1 MFRAGKR
8 RSPAGWKRVARGGVS
23 CTVAMAV
30 MLCGSGAA
38 VWAKSPLGKHWP
50 ANQQL
55 SMNDIDHAPFNALLS
70 KYVDDDGYVNY
81 TAWKASSPDRQAL
94 RKYLR
99 ALSRGS
105 TTRPAS
111 RQARLAFW
119 INAYN
124 AVTLEGILDVYP
136 TSSIREHTATLF
148 GYNIWT
154 DLPLNVGEGTYSLEQ
169 IEHQNLRKL
178 GEPRIHFAIVCAS
191 VGCPRL
197 RNEAYTASRLEEQL
211 ADNARDFFSRRSNFR
226 FDEQSKQFNVSS
238 ILKWFDSDFGQTQVD
253 RFGYLKPYLPA
264 SARRAATD
272 PNTNISFL
280 DYDWSLNDQARRKR
294 TRRTK

>member
-1 MFRAGKR
+1 
-8 RSPAGWKRVARGGVS
+8 
-23 CTVAMAV
+23 MAV
-30 MLCGSGAA
+30 MLCGSG
-38 VWAKSPLGKHWP
+38 VVVLAKSPLGKRWP

-55 SMNDIDHAPFNALLS
+55 SMNDVDHAPFNALLR
-70 KYVDDDGYVNY
+70 KYVDDDGYVDY
-81 TAWKASSPDRQAL
+81 TAWKSSLPDRRVL
-94 RKYLR
+94 RNYLKE
-99 ALSRGS
+99 LSRGS
-105 TTRPAS
+105 TTRPAG

-136 TSSIREHTATLF
+136 TSSIREHTAKLF

-169 IEHQNLRKL
+169 IEHQILRKL

-226 FDEQSKQFNVSS
+226 FDGQRKQFYVSL

-264 SARRAATD
+264 SARGAATD
-272 PNTNISFL
+272 PQTSVSFL
-280 DYDWSLNDQARRKR
+280 DYDWSLNDQ
-294 TRRTK
+294 TRRVRTQRSK